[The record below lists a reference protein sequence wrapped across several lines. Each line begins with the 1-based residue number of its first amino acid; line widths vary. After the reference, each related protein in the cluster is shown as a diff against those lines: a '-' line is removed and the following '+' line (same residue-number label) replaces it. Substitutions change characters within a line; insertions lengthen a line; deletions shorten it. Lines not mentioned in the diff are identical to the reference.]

1 MGPTQARVVINSND
15 YLNSMNQVRA
25 VCESFAKMETI
36 PLNDSRYEF
45 YHEMSLR
52 LISQFE
58 KNLQR
63 LAELDVPG
71 GTLDWAVGV
80 SHSTS
85 RKSIRWNLEWKDD
98 GSILSM
104 GHRSAA
110 LTKPRMVKKNL
121 LDGHNSDQKWVSE
134 TCWYHSNVPL
144 QARLEEWLDY
154 AETQRLH
161 LEGRSYD
168 QQVSRLTQGVT
179 YEQNRLDE
187 VHKNIGN
194 LQAYLQQLDD
204 PDYIKTYVE
213 SQIAMTE
220 AKIETLESQV
230 ALHEKAVND
239 RQEVLDNFV
248 DSASA

>member
-1 MGPTQARVVINSND
+1 MGQTQARVVINSND
-15 YLNSMNQVRA
+15 YSNNMNQVHA
-25 VCESFAKMETI
+25 VCESFARMDTI

-45 YHEMSLR
+45 NHEVSSW

-58 KNLQR
+58 KNLQT

-80 SHSTS
+80 SFSTS

-98 GSILSM
+98 GSILNM
-104 GHRSAA
+104 GVARAA
-110 LTKPRMVKKNL
+110 LNKPRMVKKNL
-121 LDGHNSDQKWVSE
+121 LDGHSSDQKWVRE
-134 TCWYHSNVPL
+134 TCHHHSNVPL
-144 QARLEEWLDY
+144 QARLEDWLDY

-161 LEGRSYD
+161 MEGRSYN

-179 YEQNRLDE
+179 YEQNKLDE
-187 VHKNIGN
+187 VLKNIEN

-213 SQIAMTE
+213 NQIEMTE
-220 AKIETLESQV
+220 AKIETLESQLP
-230 ALHEKAVND
+230 AHEKAVKD

-248 DSASA
+248 DSATA